1 MGFLE
6 YALGLSFQK
15 DKLKTRIRVSTRFLE
30 PTLIRR
36 ENGFDIN
43 LPVPIPSEQGK
54 IRFFG
59 SEFSADS
66 VGKAKVGR
74 LFRACIFHLT
84 AHTIISPSFGDFVST
99 NEKLSKVEAF
109 SESLVNDICVNAFIS
124 TRHSDKLPDL
134 AYSNALAFANIK
146 TAESIFNPSTRIMST
161 LLLEVHMGMV
171 KGKLSP
177 EERSTVEQLTTRL
190 NLLAKDVLMSFNGSQ
205 VNVDKRIREA
215 SDYIIQTIESYGPI
229 LEVPCLPYTEHH
241 GKTRVFIEN
250 EMPTDAD
257 VEDVF
262 RKSMETYRGMSVVE
276 GSADSFWKKE
286 ADAEACQAFD
296 TWYSQRA
303 REQRILEKLKENDEW
318 ASFKSVEFPEED
330 VTKYFRARALLSGG
344 SRRLLDSL
352 RVAQDALDEDPGKE
366 MGQLDLSAV
375 IQVLAS
381 KKPATDVFVK
391 DEYLSKSFAW
401 TVLLDVSESMR
412 IKGEFARAVAV
423 CIAEAMKELLIDSG
437 SWTYF
442 AFSDHFYVLKDASEA
457 YSNRVRA
464 RLGGLRFGGLTYMP
478 EAIQFAGT
486 VLAKRF
492 DEQRFLIVIS
502 DGWPYGYPGIR
513 TKLSKTINA
522 VQKKGIIVIGIGVE
536 TDKMKDFF
544 KMNTVIHDA
553 KDLIRD
559 FAKIYVNA
567 SAAALET

>member
-15 DKLKTRIRVSTRFLE
+15 DNLKTRIRVNPRFLKPILVKSE
-30 PTLIRR
+30 
-36 ENGFDIN
+36 EGFDID
-43 LPVPIPSEQGK
+43 LPVPIALEEGK
-54 IRFFG
+54 IRFLG

-66 VGKAKVGR
+66 VGKARVGR
-74 LFRACIFHLT
+74 LFRACVFHLT
-84 AHTIISPSFGDFVST
+84 AHTVISVSGGNFVPFQKRA
-99 NEKLSKVEAF
+99 NVEAF
-109 SESLVNDICVNAFIS
+109 AESLVNDVWVNAYIS
-124 TRHSDKLPDL
+124 SRHSDKLPDL
-134 AYSNALAFANIK
+134 AYANAFAFANMK
-146 TAESIFNPSTRIMST
+146 AAGRIFNPSTRIMSA
-161 LLLEVHMGMV
+161 LLSRVHMGTV
-171 KGKLSP
+171 KGKLSR
-177 EERSTVEQLTTRL
+177 EEGNTVEQLTTRL
-190 NLLAKDVLMSFNGSQ
+190 NLLAKDILMSFNDKE
-205 VNVDKRIREA
+205 VNVDETIREA
-215 SDYIIQTIESYGPI
+215 SDYLVQTIESYGPV
-229 LEVPCLPYTEHH
+229 LEAPCLPYTEQH
-241 GKTRVFIEN
+241 GKSTVFVEN

-257 VEDVF
+257 VEVVF
-262 RKSMETYRGMSVVE
+262 RKSMETYGGMSLAE
-276 GSADSFWKKE
+276 GLIDSLWKKE
-286 ADAEACQAFD
+286 SDAESCQAFD

-318 ASFKSVEFPEED
+318 DSFKSVEFPEED

-381 KKPATDVFVK
+381 KKPATDVFMK

-401 TVLLDVSESMR
+401 TILLDVSESMR
-412 IKGEFARAVAV
+412 IKSEFARAVSV
-423 CIAEAMKELLIDSG
+423 CIAEATKELLMDSG

-442 AFSDHFYVLKDASEA
+442 AFSDRFYVLKDASEA

-478 EAIQFAGT
+478 EAIQFAGSI
-486 VLAKRF
+486 LAKRF

-502 DGWPYGYPGIR
+502 DGWPYGYPDINA
-513 TKLSKTINA
+513 KLSKTINA
-522 VQKKGIIVIGIGVE
+522 LQKRGIIVIGVGVE

-544 KMNTVIHDA
+544 RLSSVILDA
-553 KDLIRD
+553 KDLIKD
-559 FAKIYVNA
+559 FARIYVNA